1 MAFLIQVLLSIL
13 VDQGLP
19 VAQDRHPMVLVR
31 LAVPDLPVVLVR
43 LAVPDLQA
51 VTGLLV
57 VLDLLERD
65 QLVPER
71 AALDLPMPVVLDLPG
86 RLAQLVKTGV
96 ALMAKALRTVW
107 QQTMPT
113 RPAAVIEAVWQ
124 TCSVS
129 HAVLPPN
136 QIPARRLV

>member
-1 MAFLIQVLLSIL
+1 
-13 VDQGLP
+13 
-19 VAQDRHPMVLVR
+19 
-31 LAVPDLPVVLVR
+31 AVPDLPVVLVR

>member
-19 VAQDRHPMVLVR
+19 VTRDRHPT
-31 LAVPDLPVVLVR
+31 VLVR
-43 LAVPDLQA
+43 LAVPDLQVVLVRLEVPDLQV
-51 VTGLLV
+51 VTVLLV
-57 VLDLLERD
+57 VLDLLE
-65 QLVPER
+65 PER